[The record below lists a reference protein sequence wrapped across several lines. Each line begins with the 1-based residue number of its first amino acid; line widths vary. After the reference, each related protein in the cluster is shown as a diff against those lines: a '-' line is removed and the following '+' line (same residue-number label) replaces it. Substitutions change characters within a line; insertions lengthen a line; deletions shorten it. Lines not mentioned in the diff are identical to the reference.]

1 MRLKNLDRYRIG
13 GTSDRPQLAIPPPLT
28 PSGRVYR
35 FSPNEKAHPRHFVLG
50 GTVEEFQPTAEAQ
63 ARMQLMPRSPRTVCP
78 YSGLIAADGE
88 FLHPDDREAAIETVK
103 QAVVQDTAAY
113 LHDMFKGVARKS
125 KGVIAYKPSRSAPPP
140 KPRFVRDDLM
150 RELVCDHCGRDYGVY
165 AIALFCPDCG
175 APNVHLHFQ
184 RETELIDAQITLA
197 EGLGDST
204 RELAY
209 RLIGNAHEDV
219 LTAFE
224 ATQKTIY
231 LYGISHRPSGSASM
245 RPVGNDFQNVDRAKI
260 RFAELSLDPFAG
272 LDADAEAALR
282 LNVQK
287 RHIIGHNLGVIDD
300 KFAQHAQDA
309 RVGETVKLIA
319 DDIRI
324 FAGLCMAV
332 VANLDAWLAGGKP
345 APSLAA
351 SPPLSVP
358 PVKPKLAVSAPG
370 PLDHLRISDLAK
382 HLGLWLAQHS
392 TDGRTG
398 FADPATLSGAFPE
411 TPKPKMEEALAELE
425 ADGFVKL
432 HHVLGP
438 SLPRIQTTLELFA
451 SFDLAA
457 TGHDP
462 VRDSGKL
469 AQMALEGEASVSA
482 KALLEQTE
490 WPLRRFNPA
499 LALVADQIPD
509 GRVMKSGSTEFAVM
523 GFHVLAAD
531 RVTLKRYLE
540 RVGGSN

>member
-1 MRLKNLDRYRIG
+1 MK
-13 GTSDRPQLAIPPPLT
+13 LT
-28 PSGRVYR
+28 
-35 FSPNEKAHPRHFVLG
+35 
-50 GTVEEFQPTAEAQ
+50 
-63 ARMQLMPRSPRTVCP
+63 PRSPQTVCP
-78 YSGLIAADGE
+78 YSGVVAADGD
-88 FLHPDDREAAIETVK
+88 FLHPDDRDAVIETVK
-103 QAVVQDTAAY
+103 HAVVQDVAAQ
-113 LHDMFKGVARKS
+113 LQDMLKGVARKS
-125 KGVIAYKPSRSAPPP
+125 KIFTYKPSRSAPSP

-184 RETELIDAQITLA
+184 RETELVDAQISLA
-197 EGLGDST
+197 EGLDDSQ

-224 ATQKTIY
+224 ATQKAIY
-231 LYGISHRPSGSASM
+231 LYGVSQRPPGSPPVK
-245 RPVGNDFQNVDRAKI
+245 PVGNDFQNVDRATA
-260 RFAELSLDPFAG
+260 RFADLSFDPFSG
-272 LDADAEAALR
+272 LDANAQAALR

-309 RVGETVKLIA
+309 RVGETVKIIA

-324 FAGLCMAV
+324 FAGLCRAV

-345 APSLAA
+345 APSLAG
-351 SPPLSVP
+351 STPPSVP
-358 PVKPKLAVSAPG
+358 AAKPKAPVQAPG
-370 PLDHLRISDLAK
+370 PLDHLRMGDLAK
-382 HLGLWLAQHS
+382 RMGLWLAQQS

-398 FADPATLSGAFPE
+398 LANASILADAFPE
-411 TPKPKMEEALAELE
+411 TAKPELEEALAELE

-432 HHVLGP
+432 HHVFGP
-438 SLPRIQTTLELFA
+438 SLPRIQTTLDLFA

-462 VRDSGKL
+462 VRDSATL
-469 AQMALEGEASVSA
+469 TQMALDGEPSVSA
-482 KALLEQTE
+482 SALFEKAGWQH
-490 WPLRRFNPA
+490 RRFNPA

-509 GRVMKSGSTEFAVM
+509 GRVMKSGSAEFVVL
-523 GFHVLAAD
+523 GFHVLPAD
-531 RVTLKRYLE
+531 RVTLKRYLQ
-540 RVGGSN
+540 RVGGSD

>member
-1 MRLKNLDRYRIG
+1 MRFKNLDRYRIG
-13 GTSDRPQLAIPPPLT
+13 GPSDRPRLAIPPPLT
-28 PSGRVYR
+28 PGGRVYR
-35 FSPNEKAHPRHFVLG
+35 YSPNEEAHPRHFVLG
-50 GTVEEFQPTAEAQ
+50 GTLEGFEPTADAL
-63 ARMQLMPRSPRTVCP
+63 ARMKLMPHSPQTVCP
-78 YSGLIAADGE
+78 YSGSIAADGE
-88 FLHPDDREAAIETVK
+88 FLHPDDRDAAIETVK
-103 QAVVQDTAAY
+103 HAVVQDAAAY
-113 LHDMFKGVARKS
+113 LQDMLKGVARKS
-125 KGVIAYKPSRSAPPP
+125 KGFITYKPSRSAPPA

-184 RETELIDAQITLA
+184 RETELVDAQITLA
-197 EGLGDST
+197 EGLDNSQ

-231 LYGISHRPSGSASM
+231 LYGINQRPAGSP
-245 RPVGNDFQNVDRAKI
+245 PVKPVKNDFQNVDHATT
-260 RFAELSLDPFAG
+260 RFADLSLNPFSS
-272 LDADAEAALR
+272 LDADAQAALR

-309 RVGETVKLIA
+309 RVGETAKLIA
-319 DDIRI
+319 DDIRV

-345 APSLAA
+345 APSLAT
-351 SPPLSVP
+351 SPPPSVP
-358 PVKPKLAVSAPG
+358 PVRPKLAVPAPG

-382 HLGLWLAQHS
+382 RIGVWLAQQS
-392 TDGRTG
+392 IDGRTG
-398 FADPATLSGAFPE
+398 LANPSALADAFAE
-411 TPKPKMEEALAELE
+411 TPKAEMEEALAELE
-425 ADGFVKL
+425 ADGLVKL

-438 SLPRIQTTLELFA
+438 SLPRIQTTLDLFA

-462 VRDSGKL
+462 ARNSGTL
-469 AQMALEGEASVSA
+469 AQLALEGEAAVSA
-482 KALLEQTE
+482 KVLFEKTG
-490 WPLRRFNPA
+490 WPHRRFNPA

-509 GRVMKSGSTEFAVM
+509 GRVMKSGSAEFTVM

-540 RVGGSN
+540 RVGGLD